1 MEVSTVGIVCW
12 GFAMERRLTAILAAD
27 VAGYSRHTE
36 RNEEASTATLSVHRV
51 VVEESIA
58 AHKGHIFTRAGD
70 GVVAEFPSVVE
81 ALRCA
86 IEIQNEIG
94 GRNASVPETERMQFR
109 IGVNL
114 GDVISE
120 DNNWYGTGVNVATR
134 LEQLAEPGGI
144 CISQTVYDQVRKIV
158 EIPFQDIGERRLKNI
173 ADPVH
178 VYRVLPTPL
187 PWYHRLLSHS
197 KVRLR
202 RPEFAALIFLLI
214 LAVAGGASYYLRQP
228 AVLWSTLLS
237 DSTKRAA
244 IAVLPFRNLGGDD
257 AFSDGLTEDIMT
269 GIARSNRDLPVLA
282 RATAFKYKG
291 KDIDVRD
298 LGREL
303 GVRYVLEGSVK
314 RSGDDVRVNA
324 NLADAQTGIS
334 IWSEQFDRKMTDI
347 DFLVQDK
354 IVGRIVAKIAGG
366 YGVIEATEVK
376 SARRKSP
383 EQVSAYDLFQ
393 RAHAILQWDWTPENF
408 GTARAALKE
417 AIAKDPSD
425 PKARRE
431 WAWFS
436 VLGWVFGVDYPPVP
450 QKEIVAQAIKAVQ
463 LDPADAGAHK
473 VAAFAYFFTKQLDL
487 FEYEAQQ
494 ALTLAPYD
502 AELQAMLGALIANMG
517 QWQRGVALV
526 ERANALNSDAAQ
538 GWYHS
543 TMYLNDYFNGDYKS
557 ALEMI
562 RKSPDFQSG
571 VKYAYMDYIAICG
584 QLGRKQDALE
594 KPELRCSDDSEVAAP
609 SADTAW
615 QKVLKDD
622 PGASAQTFEDWYR
635 MWNFRD
641 EDIAKLM
648 DGVYKSGVAKVQPVE
663 AQDHHTGA
671 GAEQ

>member
-1 MEVSTVGIVCW
+1 MD
-12 GFAMERRLTAILAAD
+12 RRLTAILAAD
-27 VAGYSRHTE
+27 VAGYSRHTARQDE
-36 RNEEASTATLSVHRV
+36 TSTAALRERLAV
-51 VVEESIA
+51 VKEVVA
-58 AHKGHIFTRAGD
+58 AHKGRIFTTAGD
-70 GVVAEFPSVVE
+70 GVVAEFLSVVE
-81 ALRCA
+81 AIRSA
-86 IEIQNEIG
+86 VEIQREIAL
-94 GRNASVPETERMQFR
+94 RNASVPESERMQFR

-120 DNNWYGTGVNVATR
+120 DKDLYGTGVNVAVR
-134 LEQLAEPGGI
+134 LEQLALPGGI
-144 CISQTVYDQVRKIV
+144 CVSQTVYDQVRKIV
-158 EIPFQDIGERRLKNI
+158 EIPFQDIGEHRLKNI
-173 ADPVH
+173 PDPIR
-178 VYRVLPTPL
+178 VYRILPAPL
-187 PWYHRLLSHS
+187 PWYVSFWSHS
-197 KVRLR
+197 KNYLR
-202 RPEFAALIFLLI
+202 RPEVAALVFLLI
-214 LAVAGGASYYLRQP
+214 LAVSGGASYYLRQP
-228 AVLWSTLLS
+228 AVLWTNLLG
-237 DSTKRAA
+237 DSTKSAA

-257 AFSDGLTEDIMT
+257 DFSDGLTEDIMT

-324 NLADAQTGIS
+324 NLADTQTGLT
-334 IWSEQFDRKMTDI
+334 IWSQKIDRKMTDI
-347 DFLVQDK
+347 EFLVQDK
-354 IVGRIVAKIAGG
+354 IVGRIVAMIAGG
-366 YGVIEATEVK
+366 YGVIEATEVR

-393 RAHAILQWDWTPENF
+393 RAHAHLQWDWTPENF
-408 GTARAALKE
+408 GAARAALKE

-436 VLGWVFGVDYPPVP
+436 VLGWVFGVDDPPVP

-494 ALTLAPYD
+494 AMTLAPYD
-502 AELQAMLGALIANMG
+502 AELQAMLGALIANKG
-517 QWQRGVALV
+517 EWQRGVALV
-526 ERANALNSDAAQ
+526 ERANALNEDAAQ

-543 TMYLNDYFNGDYKS
+543 TMYLNDYLNNRDYKS
-557 ALEMI
+557 ALDLI
-562 RKSPDFQSG
+562 RQSPDFQSG

-584 QLGRKQDALE
+584 QLGALE
-594 KPELRCSDDSEVAAP
+594 KPELRCSDDTEAAAP
-609 SADTAW
+609 SAHTAW

-648 DGVYKSGVAKVQPVE
+648 DGVYKSGVLGSEAKAQPA
-663 AQDHHTGA
+663 AQDHHV
-671 GAEQ
+671 QR

>member
-1 MEVSTVGIVCW
+1 
-12 GFAMERRLTAILAAD
+12 MERRLTAILAAD

-36 RNEEASTATLSVHRV
+36 RNEEASTAKLSVYRA

-94 GRNASVPETERMQFR
+94 VRNASVPETERMQFR

-120 DNNWYGTGVNVATR
+120 DKNCYGTGVNVATR

-178 VYRVLPTPL
+178 VYRVLPAPL

-303 GVRYVLEGSVK
+303 GVRYVLEGSVE

-408 GTARAALKE
+408 GAARAALKE

-494 ALTLAPYD
+494 ALALAPYD

-557 ALEMI
+557 AFDLI
-562 RKSPDFQSG
+562 RQSPDFQSG

-594 KPELRCSDDSEVAAP
+594 KPELRCSDDTEVAAP

>member
-1 MEVSTVGIVCW
+1 
-12 GFAMERRLTAILAAD
+12 MERRLTAILAAD

-36 RNEEASTATLSVHRV
+36 RNEEASTAKLSVYRA

-158 EIPFQDIGERRLKNI
+158 EIPFEDIGERRLKNI

-178 VYRVLPTPL
+178 AYRVLPTPL

-237 DSTKRAA
+237 DSTKSAA

-393 RAHAILQWDWTPENF
+393 RAHAVLQWDWTPENF

-487 FEYEAQQ
+487 FEYEA
-494 ALTLAPYD
+494 
-502 AELQAMLGALIANMG
+502 
-517 QWQRGVALV
+517 
-526 ERANALNSDAAQ
+526 RA
-538 GWYHS
+538 
-543 TMYLNDYFNGDYKS
+543 
-557 ALEMI
+557 
-562 RKSPDFQSG
+562 
-571 VKYAYMDYIAICG
+571 
-584 QLGRKQDALE
+584 
-594 KPELRCSDDSEVAAP
+594 
-609 SADTAW
+609 
-615 QKVLKDD
+615 
-622 PGASAQTFEDWYR
+622 
-635 MWNFRD
+635 
-641 EDIAKLM
+641 
-648 DGVYKSGVAKVQPVE
+648 
-663 AQDHHTGA
+663 GA
-671 GAEQ
+671 GACPL

>member
-1 MEVSTVGIVCW
+1 
-12 GFAMERRLTAILAAD
+12 MERRLTAILAAD

-36 RNEEASTATLSVHRV
+36 RNEEASTATLGVYRAV
-51 VVEESIA
+51 VDESIA

-70 GVVAEFPSVVE
+70 GIVAEFPSVVE

-94 GRNASVPETERMQFR
+94 VRNASVPEAERMQFR

-120 DNNWYGTGVNVATR
+120 DNNYYGTGVNVAAR
-134 LEQLAEPGGI
+134 LEQLAAPGGI

-173 ADPVH
+173 ADPIH
-178 VYRVLPTPL
+178 VYRVLPAPL
-187 PWYHRLLSHS
+187 PWYHRLLSRS

-214 LAVAGGASYYLRQP
+214 LALAGGSSYYLRQP
-228 AVLWSTLLS
+228 AVLWTTLLG
-237 DSTKRAA
+237 DSTKSAA
-244 IAVLPFRNLGGDD
+244 IAVLPFRNFSGDD

-291 KDIDVRD
+291 QDVDVRD

-324 NLADAQTGIS
+324 NLADAQTGLT
-334 IWSEQFDRKMTDI
+334 IWSDQFDRKMTDI
-347 DFLVQDK
+347 EFLVQDK

-366 YGVIEATEVK
+366 YGVIEAAEVR
-376 SARRKSP
+376 SAKRKSP
-383 EQVSAYDLFQ
+383 EQVAAYDLFQ
-393 RAHAILQWDWTPENF
+393 RAHAYLQWDWTPENF
-408 GTARAALKE
+408 GAARAALKD
-417 AIAKDPSD
+417 AFAKDPSN
-425 PKARRE
+425 PKALRE

-436 VLGWVFGVDYPPVP
+436 ILGWVFEVDDPPVP
-450 QKEIVAQAIKAVQ
+450 PKEITVQAIKAVQ
-463 LDPADAGAHK
+463 LDPADARAHLT
-473 VAAFAYFFTKQLDL
+473 AAFAYFFTKQLDL
-487 FEYEAQQ
+487 FEHEAQQ
-494 ALTLAPYD
+494 AIALAPYD
-502 AELQAMLGALIANMG
+502 SELQAMLGALIANMG

-526 ERANALNSDAAQ
+526 ENANALNADASQ

-543 TMYLNDYFNGDYKS
+543 TIYLNDYLNGDYKS

-571 VKYAYMDYIAICG
+571 VKYANMDYIAICG
-584 QLGRKQDALE
+584 QLGALE
-594 KPELRCSDDSEVAAP
+594 KPERRCSDDTEAAAP
-609 SADTAW
+609 SAHTAW

-622 PGASAQTFEDWYR
+622 PGASAQTFIDWYR

-648 DGVYKSGVAKVQPVE
+648 DGIYKSGVLGVQPV
-663 AQDHHTGA
+663 ANQDHHTEA
-671 GAEQ
+671 GAE

>member
-1 MEVSTVGIVCW
+1 
-12 GFAMERRLTAILAAD
+12 MERRLTAILAAD

-36 RNEEASTATLSVHRV
+36 RNEEASTATLGVYRAV
-51 VVEESIA
+51 VDESIA

-70 GVVAEFPSVVE
+70 GIVAEFPSVVE

-94 GRNASVPETERMQFR
+94 VRNASVPEAERMQFR

-120 DNNWYGTGVNVATR
+120 DNNYYGTGVNVAAR
-134 LEQLAEPGGI
+134 LEQLAAPGGI

-173 ADPVH
+173 ADPIH
-178 VYRVLPTPL
+178 VYRVLPAPL
-187 PWYHRLLSHS
+187 PWYHRLLSRS

-214 LAVAGGASYYLRQP
+214 LALAGGSSYYLRQP
-228 AVLWSTLLS
+228 AVLWTTLLG
-237 DSTKRAA
+237 DSTKSAA
-244 IAVLPFRNLGGDD
+244 IAVLPFRNFSGDD

-291 KDIDVRD
+291 QDVDVRD

-324 NLADAQTGIS
+324 NLADAQTGLT
-334 IWSEQFDRKMTDI
+334 IWSDQFDRKMTDI
-347 DFLVQDK
+347 EFLVQDK

-366 YGVIEATEVK
+366 YGVIEAAEVR
-376 SARRKSP
+376 SAKRKSP
-383 EQVSAYDLFQ
+383 EQVAAYDLFQ
-393 RAHAILQWDWTPENF
+393 RAHAYLQWDWTPENF
-408 GTARAALKE
+408 GAARAALKD
-417 AIAKDPSD
+417 AFAKDPSN
-425 PKARRE
+425 PKALRE

-436 VLGWVFGVDYPPVP
+436 ILGWVFEVDDPPVP
-450 QKEIVAQAIKAVQ
+450 PKEITAQAIKAVQ
-463 LDPADAGAHK
+463 LDPADARAHLT
-473 VAAFAYFFTKQLDL
+473 AAFAYFFTKQLDL
-487 FEYEAQQ
+487 FEHEAQQ
-494 ALTLAPYD
+494 AIALAPYD
-502 AELQAMLGALIANMG
+502 SELQAMLGALIANMG

-526 ERANALNSDAAQ
+526 ENANALNADASQ

-543 TMYLNDYFNGDYKS
+543 TIYLNDYLNGDYKS
-557 ALEMI
+557 AFDLI
-562 RKSPDFQSG
+562 RQSPDFQSA
-571 VKYAYMDYIAICG
+571 VKYANMDYIAICG
-584 QLGRKQDALE
+584 QLGALG
-594 KPELRCSDDSEVAAP
+594 KPERRCSDDTEAAAP
-609 SADTAW
+609 SAHTAW

-622 PGASAQTFEDWYR
+622 PGASAQTFIDWYR

-648 DGVYKSGVAKVQPVE
+648 DGIYKSGVLGVQPV
-663 AQDHHTGA
+663 ANQDHHTEA
-671 GAEQ
+671 GAE

>member
-1 MEVSTVGIVCW
+1 
-12 GFAMERRLTAILAAD
+12 
-27 VAGYSRHTE
+27 
-36 RNEEASTATLSVHRV
+36 
-51 VVEESIA
+51 
-58 AHKGHIFTRAGD
+58 
-70 GVVAEFPSVVE
+70 
-81 ALRCA
+81 
-86 IEIQNEIG
+86 
-94 GRNASVPETERMQFR
+94 
-109 IGVNL
+109 
-114 GDVISE
+114 
-120 DNNWYGTGVNVATR
+120 
-134 LEQLAEPGGI
+134 
-144 CISQTVYDQVRKIV
+144 
-158 EIPFQDIGERRLKNI
+158 
-173 ADPVH
+173 
-178 VYRVLPTPL
+178 
-187 PWYHRLLSHS
+187 
-197 KVRLR
+197 
-202 RPEFAALIFLLI
+202 
-214 LAVAGGASYYLRQP
+214 
-228 AVLWSTLLS
+228 
-237 DSTKRAA
+237 
-244 IAVLPFRNLGGDD
+244 
-257 AFSDGLTEDIMT
+257 MT

-324 NLADAQTGIS
+324 TLADAQTGIT
-334 IWSEQFDRKMTDI
+334 IWSQQIDRKMTDI

-393 RAHAILQWDWTPENF
+393 RAHAVLQWDWTPENF

-494 ALTLAPYD
+494 ALALAPYD

-543 TMYLNDYFNGDYKS
+543 TMYLNDYLNGDYKS
-557 ALEMI
+557 ALDLI
-562 RKSPDFQSG
+562 RQSPDFQSG

-594 KPELRCSDDSEVAAP
+594 KPEVRCSDDTEVAAP

-663 AQDHHTGA
+663 AQDHHTKA
-671 GAEQ
+671 GAER

>member
-1 MEVSTVGIVCW
+1 
-12 GFAMERRLTAILAAD
+12 MERRLTAILAAD
-27 VAGYSRHTE
+27 VADYSRHTE
-36 RNEEASTATLSVHRV
+36 RNEEASTAKLSVYRA

-81 ALRCA
+81 AIRCA

-94 GRNASVPETERMQFR
+94 VRNASVPETERMQFR

-120 DNNWYGTGVNVATR
+120 DNNWYGTGVNVAAR

-158 EIPFQDIGERRLKNI
+158 EIPFQDIGEHRLKNI

-228 AVLWSTLLS
+228 AVFWSTLLS

-244 IAVLPFRNLGGDD
+244 IAVLPFRNLGGNDD

-282 RATAFKYKG
+282 RATAFKYRG
-291 KDIDVRD
+291 KEIDVRD

-324 NLADAQTGIS
+324 NLADAQTGIT
-334 IWSEQFDRKMTDI
+334 IWSQQIDRKMTDI

-366 YGVIEATEVK
+366 YGVIEATEVR

-383 EQVSAYDLFQ
+383 EQLAAYDLFQ
-393 RAHAILQWDWTPENF
+393 RAHAIMQWDWTPENF
-408 GTARAALKE
+408 GAARAALKE

-450 QKEIVAQAIKAVQ
+450 QKEIITQAIKAVQ
-463 LDPADAGAHK
+463 LDPADARAHM

-487 FEYEAQQ
+487 FEYEAEQ

-502 AELQAMLGALIANMG
+502 AEIQAMLGALIANMG

-526 ERANALNSDAAQ
+526 EKANALNSDAAQ

-543 TMYLNDYFNGDYKS
+543 TMYLNDYLNGDYKS
-557 ALEMI
+557 ALDLI
-562 RKSPDFQSG
+562 RQNPDFQSG

-584 QLGRKQDALE
+584 QTGSKKDALE
-594 KPELRCSDDSEVAAP
+594 KPEVRCSDDTEVAAP

-615 QKVLKDD
+615 RKVLKDD

-635 MWNFRD
+635 MWNFRG

-648 DGVYKSGVAKVQPVE
+648 DGVYKSGVAKVQPVQ

-671 GAEQ
+671 GAER